1 MPFFYLHHSTK
12 NKMETIQSSTSPI
25 ELSFDSE
32 VSWQVLVCLEAYNV
46 PTELPTTVTDTLT
59 CGPVVGV
66 GSQTF
71 NPTGTAICTA
81 DPVAGSQVTYNR
93 LQIAQNTSETI
104 KFRVRNPSSGSTGNN
119 YFLKGSCL
127 VTSLDLQFSPNDVVK
142 FSWTLTGTGV
152 LDISNP

>member
-1 MPFFYLHHSTK
+1 MQ
-12 NKMETIQSSTSPI
+12 TIQSSTSPI
-25 ELSFDSE
+25 ELSFDNE

-59 CGPVVGV
+59 CGQVVGV

-71 NPTGTAICTA
+71 NPTGTAICRA
-81 DPVAGSQVTYNR
+81 DPDAGSQVTYNR
-93 LQIAQNTSETI
+93 LLIAQTNVETI

-119 YFLKGSCL
+119 FFLKGSCK
-127 VTSLDLQFSPNDVVK
+127 VTSLDLQFAPNDVVK
-142 FSWTLTGTGV
+142 FSWTLTGEGT

>member
-1 MPFFYLHHSTK
+1 MT
-12 NKMETIQSSTSPI
+12 TIQSSTTPI

-59 CGPVVGV
+59 CGQVVGV

-71 NPTGTAICTA
+71 NPTGTAICTS
-81 DPVAGSQVTYNR
+81 DPIAGSQVTYNR
-93 LQIAQNTSETI
+93 LLTAQTNAETF

-119 YFLKGSCL
+119 FFMKGSCKA
-127 VTSLDLQFSPNDVVK
+127 TSLDLQFAANDLIK
-142 FSWTLTGTGV
+142 FSWTLTGEGS
-152 LDISNP
+152 LDITSP